1 MTECCCGQCADSQ
14 AKSSA
19 LPLVKKRGSQDRRV
33 GRFGQLIA
41 LQPQALSAE
50 ASATVLQTQ
59 TRVVQAKSI
68 LNSNSSPDIPWS
80 KTINPYQGCEHG
92 CSYCYAR
99 PSHAYHNLSPGLDF
113 ETQLFAK
120 SNAADL
126 LRQEFMKAGYKPTT
140 IAIGTNTDAYQP
152 IERTYGIT
160 RQLLQLMLQFRHP
173 VSVLTKSNLITRDI
187 DLLSELAALQLVEV
201 HFSLTSLRSTLAK
214 KLEPRAA
221 LPGARLEAI
230 RLLSQAGIPVKAM
243 FAPLIPGLN
252 DAEMADLMLAAKQAG
267 AQSMGYILLRLP
279 YEVQGIFSDWLAQ
292 HYPSEQGRILAM
304 IRQSRGDLK
313 NAQAFSSRMT
323 GQGFAAQQLKHNFE
337 CCFTELG
344 FKPMSPD
351 DLTTSLFT
359 KVSATSQLSLF

>member
-1 MTECCCGQCADSQ
+1 
-14 AKSSA
+14 
-19 LPLVKKRGSQDRRV
+19 LVKKRGSQDRRV

-68 LNSNSSPDIPWS
+68 LNSNNSPDIPWS

-140 IAIGTNTDAYQP
+140 IAVGTNTDAYQP
-152 IERTYGIT
+152 IERTFGIT

-214 KLEPRAA
+214 KLEPRAT

-252 DAEMADLMLAAKQAG
+252 DAEMADLMLAVKQAG

-292 HYPSEQGRILAM
+292 YYPSEQGRILEM
-304 IRQSRGDLK
+304 IRQSWGDMK
-313 NAQAFSSRMT
+313 NGQAFSSRMT
-323 GQGFAAQQLKHNFE
+323 GQGLAALELKHSFE
-337 CCFTELG
+337 RCFTELG